1 MRSPAW
7 SSEAIASPHAT
18 PADPPAR
25 TRSEI
30 WLARVAVGTLVA
42 AVLCIGLA
50 ASVAAFAGHPPAA
63 STASAPP
70 PAHTRHVGHMAA
82 CLDAVHDENEL
93 MTCLKQVEAEAQLP
107 ASD

>member
-18 PADPPAR
+18 PADPLAR
-25 TRSEI
+25 TRSEV
-30 WLARVAVGTLVA
+30 WLARVAIGALVA

-50 ASVAAFAGHPPAA
+50 ASVGAFVGHLPAT
-63 STASAPP
+63 STVSAPP
-70 PAHTRHVGHMAA
+70 AAHTRHVGHMAA
-82 CLDAVHDENEL
+82 CLDTVRDENEL
-93 MTCLKQVEAEAQLP
+93 MTCLKQVEAEAHLP